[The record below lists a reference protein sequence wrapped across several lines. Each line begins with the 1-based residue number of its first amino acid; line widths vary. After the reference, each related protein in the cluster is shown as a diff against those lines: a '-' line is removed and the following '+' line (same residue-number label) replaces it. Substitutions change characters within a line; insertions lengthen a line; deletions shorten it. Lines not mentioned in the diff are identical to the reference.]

1 MSAWSGG
8 KPSACRPYYPSCTIL
23 LPLHEKLLSR
33 VFGMFSQHQM
43 LKTIL
48 AAACF
53 SLPTWAQSSPP
64 AGALIV
70 RQSNTGSGEHA
81 TISSAVAALAGLTG
95 PKTIFVY
102 PGIYQSVSA
111 KSAPI

>member
-1 MSAWSGG
+1 
-8 KPSACRPYYPSCTIL
+8 
-23 LPLHEKLLSR
+23 
-33 VFGMFSQHQM
+33 MFSQHQM